1 MDIAFVSGVIAG
13 SSSKLLTPSHLK
25 NFDNISKKDFLALL
39 KTHQYGFASDLNI
52 DLIMLEEEKKHRQ
65 FLESVIDKDH
75 FIFKVL
81 YLTFDHLFLSSLM
94 KSYQL
99 GLKYQKPIDGLSNF
113 NETRYETYIIDETMG
128 LLDLEDKAFLDQL
141 IEKTKDLDA
150 QGISDC
156 VIKILHDRIVES
168 IDKKTDPYVLKY
180 FDFETTVLNVM
191 LIIRSNKYN
200 KDASYVDANILAG
213 GMIEKHILLDLFDQ
227 SVSEIGKYL
236 SLHFDE
242 RLTDLFKYIDRP
254 DFLARL
260 KDGFDLFMNDLLED
274 LSFQN
279 MNLGPVIAFT
289 VLKRREIENL
299 KQRYY
304 QIKE

>member
-1 MDIAFVSGVIAG
+1 MDISFVSGVIAG
-13 SSSKLLTPSHLK
+13 SNSKLLTPSHLK
-25 NFDNISKKDFLALL
+25 NFENISRKDFLALL
-39 KTHQYGFASDLNI
+39 KTHQYGFASDLSI

-65 FLESVIDKDH
+65 YLESIIDRDH

-94 KSYQL
+94 KSQQL

-113 NETRYETYIIDETMG
+113 NETRYEAYIIDQVVG

-141 IEKTKDLDA
+141 ITETKNLDA
-150 QGISDC
+150 QAISDR
-156 VIKILHDRIVES
+156 VIKILHNRIVQS
-168 IDKKTDPYVLKY
+168 TDKKTDPYVLKY
-180 FDFETTVLNVM
+180 FDFETTLLNIM

-200 KDASYVDANILAG
+200 KNLSYVEMNVLEG
-213 GMIEKHILLDLFDQ
+213 GMIDKHILLDLFNQ
-227 SVSEIGKYL
+227 SIAEIGKYL

-242 RLTDLFKYIDRP
+242 RLTDLFKYMDRP

-260 KDGFDLFMNDLLED
+260 KDGFDLYMNDLLED

>member
-156 VIKILHDRIVES
+156 VIKILHDRIVQS

>member
-13 SSSKLLTPSHLK
+13 SNSKLLTPSHLK
-25 NFDNISKKDFLALL
+25 NFENISRKDFLALL

-65 FLESVIDKDH
+65 FLASIIDKEH
-75 FIFKVL
+75 LIFKVL
-81 YLTFDHLFLSSLM
+81 YLNFDHLFLSSLM
-94 KSYQL
+94 KSHHL

-113 NETRYETYIIDETMG
+113 NEDKYETYVIDQVVG
-128 LLDLEDKAFLDQL
+128 LLDLEEKAFLDQL
-141 IEKTKDLDA
+141 ISETKQLDA

-156 VIKILHDRIVES
+156 VMKILHNRIGGL
-168 IDKKTDPYVLKY
+168 INKKTDPYVLKY
-180 FDFETTVLNVM
+180 FDFETTLLNVM

-200 KDASYVDANILAG
+200 KDVSYVEKNILSG
-213 GMIEKHILLDLFDQ
+213 GMIEKHILLDLFNQ
-227 SVSEIGKYL
+227 SITEIGKYL

-242 RLTDLFKYIDRP
+242 RLTDLFKHVDRP
-254 DFLARL
+254 DFLAKL
-260 KDGFDLFMNDLLED
+260 KDGFDLFMDDLLEI

-279 MNLGPVIAFT
+279 MNLGPVVALTI
-289 VLKRREIENL
+289 LKRREIENL

>member
-1 MDIAFVSGVIAG
+1 MDISFVSGVIAG
-13 SSSKLLTPSHLK
+13 SNSKLLTPSHLK
-25 NFDNISKKDFLALL
+25 NFENISRKDFLALL
-39 KTHQYGFASDLNI
+39 KTHQYGFASDLSI

-65 FLESVIDKDH
+65 FLESIIDRDH

-94 KSYQL
+94 KSHQL

-113 NETRYETYIIDETMG
+113 NETRYEAYIIDQVVG

-141 IEKTKDLDA
+141 ITETKDLDA
-150 QGISDC
+150 QGISDR
-156 VIKILHDRIVES
+156 VIKILHNRIVQS
-168 IDKKTDPYVLKY
+168 INKKTDPYVLKY
-180 FDFETTVLNVM
+180 FDFETTLLNVM

-200 KDASYVDANILAG
+200 KNLSYVEKNVLEG
-213 GMIEKHILLDLFDQ
+213 GMIEKHILLDLFNQ
-227 SVSEIGKYL
+227 SIAEIGKYL

-242 RLTDLFKYIDRP
+242 RLTDLFKYMDRP

>member
-1 MDIAFVSGVIAG
+1 MDISFVSGVIAG
-13 SSSKLLTPSHLK
+13 SNSKLLTPSHLK
-25 NFDNISKKDFLALL
+25 NFENISRKDFLALL
-39 KTHQYGFASDLNI
+39 KTHQYGFASDLSI

-65 FLESVIDKDH
+65 FLESIIDRNH

-94 KSYQL
+94 KSHQL

-113 NETRYETYIIDETMG
+113 NETRYEVYIIDQVVG

-141 IEKTKDLDA
+141 ITETKDLDA
-150 QGISDC
+150 QGISDR
-156 VIKILHDRIVES
+156 VIKILHNRIVQS
-168 IDKKTDPYVLKY
+168 INKKTDPYVLKY
-180 FDFETTVLNVM
+180 FDFETTLLNVM

-200 KDASYVDANILAG
+200 KNLSYVEKNVLEG
-213 GMIEKHILLDLFDQ
+213 GMIEKHILLDLFNQ
-227 SVSEIGKYL
+227 SIAEIGKYL

-242 RLTDLFKYIDRP
+242 RLTDLFKYMDRP

-260 KDGFDLFMNDLLED
+260 KDGFDLFMDDLLED